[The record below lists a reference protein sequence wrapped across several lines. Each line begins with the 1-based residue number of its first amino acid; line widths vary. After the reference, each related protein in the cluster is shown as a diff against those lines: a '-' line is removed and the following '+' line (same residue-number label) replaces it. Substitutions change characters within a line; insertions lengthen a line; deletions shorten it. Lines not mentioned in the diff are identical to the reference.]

1 MSIRATVPLA
11 LVFAVSAWSSG
22 LTPTAVGSNAM
33 GGADVASV
41 EGIEALQVN
50 PAALGLMNADVAM
63 RPGESRQSFHLNV
76 SSTILTRGLTDVAKL
91 VNRHRNNLSQTNIDT
106 LLAKDPSLFD
116 ALWDL
121 NRRPIDVR
129 PELQLSLACGNMAFS
144 GWALGDAGMTLHHQA
159 LLPSVDVADTVSF
172 GGQVGMSQTIIH
184 NELWAG
190 ISAKVLLAETGHYTI
205 RASLDGQSD
214 SLDDKIK
221 DQVYLRKLGWAGAA
235 DLGVLWLPALDW
247 RIGSALRDVGLHVN
261 GETVTPQWDVGV
273 SWLPPVRAARG
284 RLEAPACPFRSRH
297 RPVGIA
303 ERMETAFQAGL
314 GCGTHHHAAAVEN
327 GGLAIEGRLPGRIPH
342 RRNRSGSAADRAPRR
357 VHLGTRGGLVHG
369 AVARPH
375 LESAL
380 GHRLVTD
387 LQKKLPSNLPL
398 AIFAASAVRLEHV
411 RLS

>member
-221 DQVYLRKLGWAGAA
+221 DQVHLRKLGWAGAA

-273 SWLPPVRAARG
+273 SWLPLSEQHEGAWKR
-284 RLEAPACPFRSRH
+284 RLALS
-297 RPVGIA
+297 
-303 ERMETAFQAGL
+303 
-314 GCGTHHHAAAVEN
+314 AAAIDLLESQN
-327 GGLAIEGRLPGRIPH
+327 GWKPLSKLALGAELTTTQLPWRMAALRLKGGFLGGYPTAGIGLDLLRI
-342 RRNRSGSAADRAPRR
+342 
-357 VHLGTRGGLVHG
+357 VHLDVSTW
-369 AVARPH
+369 AREAGWYTGQLPDRIWS
-375 LESAL
+375 LRL
-380 GHRLVTD
+380 G
-387 LQKKLPSNLPL
+387 
-398 AIFAASAVRLEHV
+398 IGW
-411 RLS
+411 